1 MNFITHKF
9 FNLILVASVVGGTNI
24 NLAIAE
30 SANAIVQIKTTVLAG
45 CTLDAP
51 ETVSLDNIPSSAFN
65 GKRVGDNLTDYA
77 KTFNLTATCS
87 GTDKYKYTFQVTESD
102 ASCIK
107 TNADFMRYCLKSNDK
122 DINLSS
128 TTATLNWD
136 ITKDGNITPITVIP
150 QVASTT
156 STPVGEV
163 NGQIT
168 ITIEPM

>member
-65 GKRVGDNLTDYA
+65 GKHVGDNLTDYA

-87 GTDKYKYTFQVTESD
+87 GTDNINTHSKSQNPMHP
-102 ASCIK
+102 A
-107 TNADFMRYCLKSNDK
+107 LKLMP
-122 DINLSS
+122 ILCA
-128 TTATLNWD
+128 TA
-136 ITKDGNITPITVIP
+136 
-150 QVASTT
+150 
-156 STPVGEV
+156 
-163 NGQIT
+163 
-168 ITIEPM
+168 